1 MGRLEGKIALITGGG
16 DGMGASHCKL
26 FAQEGA
32 RLVVT
37 DRREEPGQR
46 VVDEIVASGGE
57 AIFVGQDVASEADWH
72 NVAAATM
79 EKYGKTDILVNNAAI
94 ASFKSAKD
102 ATLEEW
108 NLIMDVCAK
117 SIFLGC
123 KIMLP
128 AMQAAGGGSIVNISS
143 ISGIAGMPNQA
154 AYQAGKGAV
163 RVLSKSIAVD
173 YAKYNIRCNSVHP
186 GAVRTRGTSR
196 VMQDPGFIDAILTN
210 TILGRVAE
218 PVELSYPVL
227 FLASDESSFVNGAE
241 VVVDGGYTAK

>member
-1 MGRLEGKIALITGGG
+1 MGRLEGKIAVITGGA
-16 DGMGASHCKL
+16 DGMGASHCRL
-26 FAQEGA
+26 FSKEGA
-32 RLVVT
+32 SLLVT
-37 DRREEPGQR
+37 DRREEPGQKI
-46 VVDEIVASGGE
+46 VDEIVSGGGK
-57 AIFVGQDVASEADWH
+57 AVFVGQDVANEDDWKK
-72 NVAAATM
+72 VAAATM
-79 EKYGKTDILVNNAAI
+79 EHYGKADILINNAAI

-102 ATLEEW
+102 ATLDEW

-123 KIMLP
+123 KYMLP

-143 ISGIAGMPNQA
+143 TSGIAGMPTQA

-163 RVLSKSIAVD
+163 RLLSKSIAVD

-196 VMQDPGFIDAILTN
+196 VMQNPGFLDAMLTS

-218 PVELSYPVL
+218 PIELSYPVL

-241 VVVDGGYTAK
+241 VVVDGGYTTK

>member
-1 MGRLEGKIALITGGG
+1 MSRLEGKIAVITGGA
-16 DGMGASHCKL
+16 DGMGASHCRL
-26 FAQEGA
+26 FSQEGA
-32 RLVVT
+32 SLLVT
-37 DRREEPGQR
+37 DRREEPGQKI
-46 VVDEIVASGGE
+46 VDEIVSGGGK
-57 AIFVGQDVASEADWH
+57 AVFVGQDVASEDDWKK
-72 NVAAATM
+72 VSAATM
-79 EKYGKTDILVNNAAI
+79 EHYGKADILINNAAI

-102 ATLEEW
+102 ATLDEW

-128 AMQAAGGGSIVNISS
+128 AMRAAGGGSIVNISS
-143 ISGIAGMPNQA
+143 ISGIAGMPTQA

-163 RVLSKSIAVD
+163 RLLSKSIAVD

-196 VMQDPGFIDAILTN
+196 VMQEPGFLDAMLTS

-218 PVELSYPVL
+218 PIELSYPVL
-227 FLASDESSFVNGAE
+227 FLASDESSFVTGAE
-241 VVVDGGYTAK
+241 VIVDGGYTAK